1 MFKQFGTLARIGI
14 LLFVTLVCVMTA
26 VVVGSLINLWYS
38 SAAGIDYQQTASTP
52 TFIRIYQIVTSS
64 IMFIV
69 PAWLCA
75 MMFHNNVKEGFCINR
90 SLKIKP
96 LFFSL
101 AAMAAALPLAEFL
114 TAVNS
119 HLSLPESM
127 SGIEEWMRM
136 QENRAKA
143 ITENILVTDNF
154 GTYLINIIVMALVP
168 AIGEELYF
176 RATLQNTIARSIN
189 PIWAAVI
196 TAVLFSTFHL
206 QFYGFLPRLLLG
218 FLLGYMLVCTQN
230 IIVPVAAH
238 FFNNF
243 VAITAYYFTGNEI
256 QIDEN
261 QSVATFIPIAVI
273 STAAVATLLYLLW
286 KNRYPEKKEIKKQ
299 DFITEN

>member
-1 MFKQFGTLARIGI
+1 
-14 LLFVTLVCVMTA
+14 
-26 VVVGSLINLWYS
+26 
-38 SAAGIDYQQTASTP
+38 
-52 TFIRIYQIVTSS
+52 
-64 IMFIV
+64 
-69 PAWLCA
+69 
-75 MMFHNNVKEGFCINR
+75 
-90 SLKIKP
+90 
-96 LFFSL
+96 
-101 AAMAAALPLAEFL
+101 
-114 TAVNS
+114 
-119 HLSLPESM
+119 M

-261 QSVATFIPIAVI
+261 QSVATLIPIAVT